1 MLSGSK
7 AAYDEATQRRDQME
21 QINQSINVS
30 LSLYYNRENKNIL
43 YKYNYKIIK
52 Y

>member
-7 AAYDEATQRRDQME
+7 SAYDEAKQVRDQME

-30 LSLYYNRENKNIL
+30 NLLL
-43 YKYNYKIIK
+43 
-52 Y
+52 

>member
-7 AAYDEATQRRDQME
+7 YGYDEAQQRRDQME

-30 LSLYYNRENKNIL
+30 IHN
-43 YKYNYKIIK
+43 
-52 Y
+52 